1 MNPILTYLM
10 FAALGATVVVLFLG
24 ILNMLLG
31 KRGEAVRSNKLMQWR
46 VAAQVTALILFTM
59 ILFLGRKS

>member
-1 MNPILTYLM
+1 M
-10 FAALGATVVVLFLG
+10 FAALGATVIVLILG

>member
-1 MNPILTYLM
+1 VNPILIYLM
-10 FAALGATVVVLFLG
+10 FAALGATVVVLILG

-46 VAAQVTALILFTM
+46 VAAQVTALLLFTM
-59 ILFLGRKS
+59 ILFLGKKN